1 MKTKIRTFIAMCAL
15 GIIGITNISATA
27 DNKKVFNAGI
37 VTETEEVLNIES
49 WMTEGSYWTSE
60 TKVSTFEAE
69 EALEVESWMIDESFW
84 TSESSAITLETE
96 EALEVELWMTDESFW
111 TSEEALVV
119 EPWMTNESL
128 WN

>member
-1 MKTKIRTFIAMCAL
+1 MKIMKTKIRTFIAMSAL

-37 VTETEEVLNIES
+37 VAETEEVLNIES
-49 WMTEGSYWTSE
+49 WMTEGIYWTSE

-69 EALEVESWMIDESFW
+69 KALEVE
-84 TSESSAITLETE
+84 A
-96 EALEVELWMTDESFW
+96 WMTDESFW
-111 TSEEALVV
+111 TSETSVNTVEAEEALEV
-119 EPWMTNESL
+119 ESWMTDESL